1 MDSNDEI
8 KEINIKNHA
17 CYYVDEIIK
26 IKDFNVDNIV
36 TDEKSYENFLV
47 YDILHK
53 SLINSR
59 TLRIRFDKVDGF
71 NRVYDGTR
79 YSVLFEK

>member
-17 CYYVDEIIK
+17 CYYVDEMIK

-59 TLRIRFDKVDGF
+59 TLRIRFDKVDLLEF
-71 NRVYDGTR
+71 MMELDI
-79 YSVLFEK
+79 

>member
-1 MDSNDEI
+1 M
-8 KEINIKNHA
+8 KLKKINIKNHA
-17 CYYVDEIIK
+17 CYYVDEIIE

-71 NRVYDGTR
+71 IRVYDGTR
-79 YSVLFEK
+79 YLVLFSII